1 MFQNSRMKQTIG
13 KTIREVDWHLRFL
26 FSRNLQKGE
35 LANFFQHL
43 HVCKNINSV
52 LKSESEVEASIS
64 NLRLLKLY
72 PRKDKPKNWDAY
84 RAFSLVLRFG
94 NRTSRILDVGSRYG
108 VLLPW
113 LSLYGFTKLYGCDIS
128 YEKDFYDGKILH
140 KKQNLECTDFDSNY
154 FDFITSLSVVEH
166 GVDLNRYFLEMH
178 RILKPKGFLLTSTDY
193 WPDPIDTKGLYPYG
207 RKFGEMKIFSRPE
220 IEQMISIANGH
231 NLSLYE
237 AVNFTY
243 QDKVVNWDRLDRK
256 FTFIFLAMQKDES
269 KN

>member
-1 MFQNSRMKQTIG
+1 MFQASGIKQDVG
-13 KTIREVDWHLRFL
+13 KITGEVGWQLRFL
-26 FSRNLQKGE
+26 FSRNLRKRG
-35 LANFFQHL
+35 LAKSFQYL

-52 LKSESEVEASIS
+52 LMSESEVEASIS

-72 PRKDKPKNWDAY
+72 TRSDKPKNWDAY
-84 RAFSLVLRFG
+84 RAFSFVLRFG

-113 LSLYGFTKLYGCDIS
+113 LSLYGFTSLYGCDIS
-128 YEKDFYDGKILH
+128 YEKDFYDRKILY

-166 GVDLNRYFLEMH
+166 GVDLNRYFVEMH
-178 RILKPKGFLLTSTDY
+178 RILKPKGFLFTSTDY

-207 RKFGEMKIFSRPE
+207 REFGEMKIFSRPE
-220 IEQMISIANGH
+220 IEQMISIANEH

-237 AVNFTY
+237 VVNFSY

-256 FTFIFLAMQKDES
+256 FTFIFLVMQKNES
-269 KN
+269 KS